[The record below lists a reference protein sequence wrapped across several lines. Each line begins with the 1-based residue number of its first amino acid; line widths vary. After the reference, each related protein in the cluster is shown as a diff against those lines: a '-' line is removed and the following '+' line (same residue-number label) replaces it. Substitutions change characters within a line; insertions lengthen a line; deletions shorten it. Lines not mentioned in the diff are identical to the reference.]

1 MRIEDRT
8 VSRDHRANWLRQGLV
23 AAALFSISGTALALP
38 PAPAPAQ
45 AQPIALVGG
54 QLHLGDGE
62 VIADGTLVFD
72 AGRITAIGA
81 RADVVI
87 PGNAQRIDVA
97 GQRVYPGLVLL
108 DTELGLVEV
117 EAVRATV
124 DTTELGELNPE
135 VQAASAYNV
144 DSELIPATR
153 FNGILTAQTTPQGGV
168 ISGRS
173 AVMQMDAWTGEDALL
188 RADDGLWLNWPAPR
202 APKFDFATFSVTL
215 ADNPEYARQMA
226 ELETLFADAR
236 AHLASGT
243 SARNLKLEALA
254 AVLAGTSR
262 LYIRTES
269 AADFERAL
277 AFTDRHGVRQLAWFG
292 AAEAATLI
300 PLLVARE
307 IPVVIGGLHR
317 LPQYNDSAFDEPFRL
332 AARVHQAG
340 VRVAI
345 TYPGTMNARNL
356 PFLAGTA
363 IAYGVPAEDALA
375 MITRVPAELLGL
387 GEELG
392 TLAVGKRAT
401 LFVSHGDALDM
412 SGNDLQQAFI
422 DGRQID
428 LIGRQQQLYQRYRA
442 RYE

>member
-1 MRIEDRT
+1 MRIEVMMGRIDQAARLC
-8 VSRDHRANWLRQGLV
+8 RRL
-23 AAALFSISGTALALP
+23 AAAGLLASSGVALALP

-45 AQPIALVGG
+45 TQAIALVGG
-54 QLHLGDGE
+54 QLHLGNGE
-62 VIADGTLVFD
+62 VIADGTLVFAD
-72 AGRITAIGA
+72 GRISAVGA
-81 RADVVI
+81 RADVAI
-87 PGNAQRIDVA
+87 PAGAQRVEIT

-108 DTELGLVEV
+108 DADLGLVEV

-153 FNGILTAQTTPQGGV
+153 FNGVLTAQTTPQGGV

-173 AVMQMDAWTGEDALL
+173 AAMQLDAWTGEDALL
-188 RADDGLWLNWPAPR
+188 RADDGLWLNWPPVR
-202 APKFDFATFSVTL
+202 APQFDFATFTVKI
-215 ADNPEYARQMA
+215 ADNPAYAQQMA
-226 ELETLFADAR
+226 DLEGLFADAR
-236 AHLASGT
+236 AHLAAGAT
-243 SARNLKLEALA
+243 VRNLKLEALRD
-254 AVLAGTSR
+254 VLEGNSR
-262 LYIRTES
+262 LYVRTES

-277 AFTDRHGVRQLAWFG
+277 AFADRHGIRQLAWFG

-307 IPVVIGGLHR
+307 IPVVIAGLHR
-317 LPQYNDSAFDEPFRL
+317 LPQYNDSAFDEPYRL
-332 AARVHQAG
+332 AARLHQAG

-401 LFVSHGDALDM
+401 LFVSRGDALDM
-412 SGNDLQQAFI
+412 RGNDLQQAYI

-428 LIGRQQQLYQRYRA
+428 LIGRQQQLYERYRA